1 MESPYEERGVK
12 RIERSALVMHPADKM
27 YELVNSVEYY
37 PEFLPWCA
45 DSTVIERSETTQ
57 EARLM
62 IKRAGVST
70 SFVTKNTMIPSE
82 RIEMM
87 LKEGPFRSLNGCWTF
102 QALTEG
108 ACKVTLNIQFEI
120 DNPLLKSTLG
130 KVFEQIATTMV
141 DAFCNRADQLNKLKA
156 QNTGTEEP

>member
-1 MESPYEERGVK
+1 MSQSYGESLRGERREKDRTFRTSYASRRQNVRTGQQC
-12 RIERSALVMHPADKM
+12 RIL
-27 YELVNSVEYY
+27 
-37 PEFLPWCA
+37 
-45 DSTVIERSETTQ
+45 STVIERSETTQ

-62 IKRAGVST
+62 IKRAAVST

-82 RIEMM
+82 RIEMT